1 MPDSRMALAGRA
13 AGGAGGWPVAGGSWR
28 AGQALPPSRPSAT
41 HPASVDRSEATT
53 SKLTRTLVVA
63 ATLAAISLVA
73 MTAVAHAQATDEP
86 TGHDAR
92 RPPTQGQVGEAW
104 HQHPAGSQ
112 QKTAQETAADATLGR
127 VLAPE
132 RSTIPNATPARVPA
146 PVPTQ
151 SNQRPSWVLASFGVV
166 AVLMLVVG
174 LAVLAARRASRRA
187 RLGQPT

>member
-1 MPDSRMALAGRA
+1 M
-13 AGGAGGWPVAGGSWR
+13 
-28 AGQALPPSRPSAT
+28 
-41 HPASVDRSEATT
+41 

-166 AVLMLVVG
+166 ATT
-174 LAVLAARRASRRA
+174 LAGAAARTGRRPSPRPSSPGAGGPRLVRYPDRQFVVAAGAPGPTHPHPRTRGPAPDSR
-187 RLGQPT
+187 QPTIDSNP

>member
-1 MPDSRMALAGRA
+1 M
-13 AGGAGGWPVAGGSWR
+13 
-28 AGQALPPSRPSAT
+28 
-41 HPASVDRSEATT
+41 

-73 MTAVAHAQATDEP
+73 MTAVAHAQA
-86 TGHDAR
+86 
-92 RPPTQGQVGEAW
+92 TQGQVGEAW